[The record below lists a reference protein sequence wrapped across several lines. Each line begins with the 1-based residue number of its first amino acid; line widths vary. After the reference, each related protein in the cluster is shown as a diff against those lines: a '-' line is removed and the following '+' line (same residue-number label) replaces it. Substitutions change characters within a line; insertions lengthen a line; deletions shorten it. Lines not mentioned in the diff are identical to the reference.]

1 MSQSNGVDIQVLN
14 KKFTVSCTEDER
26 PALDTAVNFLN
37 KKMVEIKDNGN
48 FIGIEK
54 IAVMAALN
62 LAHEV
67 LNIES
72 GNVNIGECKQKIT
85 ELQDKIDAACQ

>member
-1 MSQSNGVDIQVLN
+1 MSQTNGVDIQVLN
-14 KKFTVSCTEDER
+14 KKFTVNCTEEER
-26 PALDTAVNFLN
+26 QGLESAVTYLN
-37 KKMVEIKDNGN
+37 RKMADIKDNGN

-62 LAHEV
+62 LAYEV

-72 GNVNIGECKQKIT
+72 GDINIGECKQKIS
-85 ELQDKIDAACQ
+85 ELQEKIDAACQ